1 MDSEKSKSSNG
12 FYLICIFILL
22 VGMAFLTYMWS
33 SKRTELSNCINENL
47 VLKSDMDGMNKM
59 MAGYVGNLSNDLKT
73 DFKNMLDTYDKLI
86 EKDQSKA
93 DSLNTQKQKIQG
105 LLDELNSNKKL
116 TASQLFTLR
125 KENETL
131 RNIMKGYVKQIDAL
145 NTLNI
150 SLTSKL
156 DETSAE
162 LNTTITERD
171 EFKKDAEE
179 KSEQVKKGARLQAYT
194 FRTYALQSKWNNT
207 TKETD
212 KAKSTIQLAS
222 SFTISQNPL
231 AKAGKKSIYLQ
242 IINPDGKVLQANSGN
257 TVDTEQGNVAYSD
270 KKDIDYQNQ
279 EIDMSIFYD
288 FKSTKAVKG
297 NYKIKIICDG
307 VVIGTDS
314 ITLK

>member
-1 MDSEKSKSSNG
+1 MKS
-12 FYLICIFILL
+12 
-22 VGMAFLTYMWS
+22 
-33 SKRTELSNCINENL
+33 
-47 VLKSDMDGMNKM
+47 
-59 MAGYVGNLSNDLKT
+59 YVVQ
-73 DFKNMLDTYDKLI
+73 I
-86 EKDQSKA
+86 
-93 DSLNTQKQKIQG
+93 DSLNTI
-105 LLDELNSNKKL
+105 
-116 TASQLFTLR
+116 
-125 KENETL
+125 
-131 RNIMKGYVKQIDAL
+131 NIGL
-145 NTLNI
+145 NT
-150 SLTSKL
+150 
-156 DETSAE
+156 E
-162 LNTTITERD
+162 LEVKKTELITTTTERD

-179 KSEQVKKGARLQAYT
+179 KSEQVKKGARVQAYT
-194 FRTYALQSKWNNT
+194 FRTNALQSKWNNT